1 MNSSETSFNQG
12 LFFALLVPFIAWVY
26 WSARVGPVAPP
37 PAVDAALS
45 ADELRRRRLQRLES
59 AAASSTANRDDDA
72 EQPRSDDDAA
82 ASDDDLRRQRVER
95 LAKVAP
101 TAKPVPSPAAVVN
114 VVKRDASPAP
124 PPAVADD
131 DLRRQRVERLAAVS
145 STPERV
151 KPKPAVVAV
160 TPTPAASPAP
170 TPSAPVPA
178 SPAAVCDHVLRSIFR
193 VGRRGNGTL
202 QPLTAGEAER
212 ATRPPLYGLLSVDD
226 VDELI
231 RAASARTLASASFK
245 GTRAAF
251 EAEFRQGIAVLG
263 ELYERAALKSD
274 VNAGERGVVVDACIA
289 QLLGEIQER
298 FDSESEAFGFSLL
311 PTSAEVA
318 AGASVPL
325 ALLPALEQLS
335 EPQQWQQR
343 CRALVWRYQVTVTRC
358 MQAVSPFDGLSLAAM
373 VTNQFC
379 ELAAHVEAIRGI
391 LGAALQQR
399 VAARARG
406 AAVPHDALSA
416 ALAVSA
422 LYLGDETPR
431 SVQAFLLPLRPNV
444 QFFMAIPDFPPD
456 PQARFMTPVHAAVD
470 EHTALLRRA
479 TSAHAEA
486 LGRLVRLLLKDRAVS
501 ATAVLFLRD
510 LVLQGT
516 PRAAINALAA
526 SHNSKQFEAIFAALP
541 DAALCGAM
549 NNVCMV
555 ALDLFK
561 SRFGQTVTIDWR
573 RALLLPRG
581 FARTM
586 AKPLA
591 AAARDAIEAQLD
603 AAAAA
608 HDAADAG
615 DTAEAAERA
624 YQRRDERRGQLL
636 VDSSLATA
644 FARDSEFFFLAQHA
658 VHVALPSTFRV
669 IELLL
674 TLQNRMLESGRPYQ
688 VAAAPLEHFH
698 RYVAVALN
706 VGYVGCAVQL
716 FTFTCARL
724 LDLLGAGAAH
734 VDANVDAPL
743 PADAAHVLGMLP
755 EWLVTDGFVLLSFCA
770 RLDAL
775 SAHGG
780 GGGGAPLQQGDL
792 RAAVQL
798 GSLLLLWQPTL
809 VRTQARGHIVSALRQ
824 MLALAREHEKSSRAL
839 PSGRRCAE
847 AFALSARESR
857 LLVLGLVELFVRA
870 GAVEGLD
877 VDVEDFDLTAVRGDV
892 ANLLLD
898 LYASAEMKIDS
909 GAQLQALDDALLR
922 AAFVKD
928 LFEYA
933 EHCVEDAL
941 HRMSDVSDAG
951 DRQFVEHQRRAAA
964 GFGSLG
970 ATMLRLLV
978 HVVARQR
985 AAARTQPLVSS
996 EMAARCLAALLAR
1009 LIDTAERGGE
1019 WVPKHGAR
1027 DVVLDI
1033 ALLVCDLARLDL
1045 RRFADV
1051 WCECDDADLL
1061 PRLCA
1066 LMTTAELAV
1075 SSVVGGLRHVA
1086 TAVGASRAQLA
1097 AARADAAAVRARV
1110 DALLAGATCDAA
1122 AFTAAMSELV
1132 IAVTDGDAAAP
1143 DLLEQHHYRALALK
1157 SSCVGRK
1164 QLRLMSE
1171 LERLAESLPLSPDA
1185 AIFVCVDG
1193 ARIDT
1198 WRVLISGPRGTPYA
1212 FGLFEF
1218 HLFFPDDYPQVAPLM
1233 ILETTGSGSVR
1244 FNPNL
1249 YNNGKVCLS
1258 ILGTWNAG
1266 DAVSRWQ
1273 PDVSSAMQVLVSV
1286 QSMILVAEPYFNE
1299 PSYESQRGTRAGMR
1313 ASHDY
1318 NARLHL
1324 HTLRH
1329 AIVAQLRAPPRGFEA
1344 TVAQYARLAAPLLR
1358 TQARAWL
1365 DEARGTPLEAPL
1377 QREVDA
1383 LDRELDRLLQPLR

>member
-1 MNSSETSFNQG
+1 MQS
-12 LFFALLVPFIAWVY
+12 
-26 WSARVGPVAPP
+26 
-37 PAVDAALS
+37 
-45 ADELRRRRLQRLES
+45 
-59 AAASSTANRDDDA
+59 
-72 EQPRSDDDAA
+72 
-82 ASDDDLRRQRVER
+82 
-95 LAKVAP
+95 
-101 TAKPVPSPAAVVN
+101 
-114 VVKRDASPAP
+114 
-124 PPAVADD
+124 
-131 DLRRQRVERLAAVS
+131 
-145 STPERV
+145 
-151 KPKPAVVAV
+151 
-160 TPTPAASPAP
+160 
-170 TPSAPVPA
+170 
-178 SPAAVCDHVLRSIFR
+178 
-193 VGRRGNGTL
+193 
-202 QPLTAGEAER
+202 LTAGEAER

-251 EAEFRQGIAVLG
+251 EAEFRHGIAVLG
-263 ELYERAALKSD
+263 ELYERATLLPKSEKSD
-274 VNAGERGVVVDACIA
+274 VNAGERGVVIDACIA

-298 FDSESEAFGFSLL
+298 FDSESDAFGFSLL

-325 ALLPALEQLS
+325 ALLSALEQLS

-343 CRALVWRYQVTVTRC
+343 CRALVWRYQLTVTRC
-358 MQAVSPFDGLSLAAM
+358 MQSVSPFDGLSLAAM

-391 LGAALQQR
+391 LGAALQQH
-399 VAARARG
+399 VTARARG
-406 AAVPHDALSA
+406 AAHGTVPHDALSA

-431 SVQAFLLPLRPNV
+431 SVQSFLVPLRPNM

-456 PQARFMTPVHAAVD
+456 PHARFMTPVHAAVE
-470 EHTALLRRA
+470 EHTVLLRRA

-486 LGRLVRLLLKDRAVS
+486 LGRLVRLLLKDRAIS
-501 ATAVLFLRD
+501 ATAVLFLRG

-516 PRAAINALAA
+516 PRAVINALAA

-541 DAALCGAM
+541 DAALCGST

-586 AKPLA
+586 AKPVTPA

-608 HDAADAG
+608 HDAADAS

-636 VDSSLATA
+636 VGSSLATA
-644 FARDSEFFFLAQHA
+644 FPRDTEFFFLAQHA

-669 IELLL
+669 IELLM
-674 TLQNRMLESGRPYQ
+674 TVQNRMVESGSPYQ

-698 RYVAVALN
+698 RYAAVALN

-724 LDLLGAGAAH
+724 LDLLGAGAEH

-755 EWLVTDGFVLLSFCA
+755 EWMVTDGFVLLSFCA
-770 RLDAL
+770 RLDVL
-775 SAHGG
+775 SAHS
-780 GGGGAPLQQGDL
+780 GGGAPLQQGDL

-824 MLALAREHEKSSRAL
+824 MLALAREHEKSARAP

-877 VDVEDFDLTAVRGDV
+877 VDVEDFDLTVVRGDV

-951 DRQFVEHQRRAAA
+951 DKQFVEHQKRAAA

-1019 WVPKHGAR
+1019 WVPKHRAR

-1051 WCECDDADLL
+1051 WCECDDANLL

-1075 SSVVGGLRHVA
+1075 SSVVGDLRHVA

-1110 DALLAGATCDAA
+1110 DARLAGATCDAA
-1122 AFTAAMSELV
+1122 AFTAAMSEFV
-1132 IAVTDGDAAAP
+1132 IAVTDGDAAAAP
-1143 DLLEQHHYRALALK
+1143 GLLEQHHYRALALK

-1164 QLRLMSE
+1164 QLRLMTE

-1198 WRVLISGPRGTPYA
+1198 WRVLISGPRDTPYA

-1318 NARLHL
+1318 NAKLHL

-1329 AIVAQLRAPPRGFEA
+1329 AIVAQLRAPPRGFET

-1383 LDRELDRLLQPLR
+1383 LDRELDRLLLR